1 MKSLDIYVTI
11 VFVIKIIYII
21 LALLL
26 AFRPA
31 QISDYHLISYW
42 KHRVE
47 FIFVALM
54 ALLLIFLFN
63 PFTSRIDKIDNESR
77 TLLYLFGFVLLVG
90 AHWRAFFSES
100 ANIVEIQQIVSDTS
114 Y

>member
-1 MKSLDIYVTI
+1 MKSFDIYVTI
-11 VFVIKIIYII
+11 VFVVKLIYII

-26 AFRPA
+26 EFRPT

-47 FIFVALM
+47 FIFIALM
-54 ALLLIFLFN
+54 ALLLIYLFN
-63 PFTSRIDKIDNESR
+63 PFTSRIDKIDHESR

-90 AHWRAFFSES
+90 AHWKAFFSES
-100 ANIVEIQQIVSDTS
+100 ASIVEMQQIIGDP
-114 Y
+114 